1 MLPKS
6 HRVPKDIFSVVR
18 KTGTRIFTPSF
29 QFIVQKNTTT
39 SSRIG
44 IIIPKR
50 IVKLAVSRNAIKR
63 HIREAFQSLQPTF
76 ADSIDI
82 LCFVKQDC
90 TKKSY
95 GDIKKEMLIL
105 LAKKA

>member
-6 HRVPKDIFSVVR
+6 YRVPKDVFSVVR

-29 QFIVQKNTTT
+29 QFIVQKNSAS

-50 IVKLAVSRNAIKR
+50 IIKLAVARNALKR
-63 HIREAFQSLQPTF
+63 HIREAFQFMQTKF
-76 ADSIDI
+76 TDTNDV

-95 GDIKKEMLIL
+95 EDIKKEMHIL
-105 LAKKA
+105 LEKKS